1 MPWILYILRINAY
14 VGGAK
19 LEPFDVVVSR
29 CHDLLLI
36 IVFEVFQ
43 YVIGDICNTNDDMVI
58 I

>member
-19 LEPFDVVVSR
+19 LEPFDVVVSI